1 MRNKIK
7 MHLKDKH
14 FQMMKNGSK
23 KVEVRLNDGK
33 RRQLKLGDVILF
45 KNLETGEE
53 LERKVK
59 RIKLFT
65 MPFRLLGRYRLQDF
79 GDEYKETKDLVEEI
93 HSIYG
98 LVDIH
103 KYGVM
108 AIELSEVE

>member
-14 FQMMKNGSK
+14 FKMMKNGSK

-33 RRQLKLGDVILF
+33 RRELKIGDIISF

-79 GDEYKETKDLVEEI
+79 GDEYKETKDLLEEI

-103 KYGVM
+103 RYGIM